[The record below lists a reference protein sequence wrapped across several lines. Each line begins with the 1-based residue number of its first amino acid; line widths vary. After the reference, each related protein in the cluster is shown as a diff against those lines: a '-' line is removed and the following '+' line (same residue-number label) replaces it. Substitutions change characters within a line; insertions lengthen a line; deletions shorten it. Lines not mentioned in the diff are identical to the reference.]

1 MFTRFTFLK
10 ITSCLISCLSSEGG
24 DGQLFVYRVVGL
36 WYLFL
41 ALRLLSSHKN
51 SFYRLCYLLSG
62 PLPDYTPPE
71 IFSFESTTGF
81 TLYGMLYKPH
91 DLQPGKKYPTVL
103 FIYGGPQVGIF
114 IYIYVCV
121 CIFSFSFSFFQVICF
136 LNVWSIV

>member
-1 MFTRFTFLK
+1 M
-10 ITSCLISCLSSEGG
+10 
-24 DGQLFVYRVVGL
+24 Y
-36 WYLFL
+36 
-41 ALRLLSSHKN
+41 
-51 SFYRLCYLLSG
+51 YLLPG

-114 IYIYVCV
+114 LYICVCV
-121 CIFSFSFSFFQVICF
+121 FIFIFFFFFF
-136 LNVWSIV
+136 LGNLLFKCLVSCLRFEHC